1 MREFWRRRVWLMASV
16 LTSVVGWTPFAGAY
30 TEGIHQTLTFIAARQ
45 FNNCA
50 HENPTV
56 ARFSALDTRY
66 IVRANVAQADTNMF
80 SRMFN
85 WNYYNR
91 NDQRPRTALGLIDT
105 RFHDHFENLVDETR
119 WVVDRQKRLQNLGRI
134 ISYIQDMSSPARVVP
149 VYVGRWWRLSLGD
162 KFDRYEVDD
171 DAIEQAVAG
180 MCVDIVDI
188 EASFQDL
195 LNDVASQTIRAV
207 RGPIYGFPATWQ
219 AYWKL
224 ADDPD
229 DFGEYGPAGNS
240 FGDRTAFRCGDSERC
255 LVLRDDPLYR
265 AFATARHISA
275 VIGTMRA
282 MALMQLEE
290 ADRISV
296 QTAR

>member
-1 MREFWRRRVWLMASV
+1 MRKWCGRLVLMMASMLV
-16 LTSVVGWTPFAGAY
+16 WMGWAPFAVAY
-30 TEGIHQTLTFIAARQ
+30 SEEIHQTLTFIAARQ

-50 HENPTV
+50 HEDANV

-91 NDQRPRTALGLIDT
+91 NDQRPRTLLGLIDT

-119 WVVDRQKRLQNLGRI
+119 WAVDRQKRLQNLGRI

-149 VYVGRWWRLSLGD
+149 VYVGRWWRLSMGD
-162 KFDRYEVDD
+162 KFDRFEVDD

-180 MCVDIVDI
+180 VCLDIVNI

-195 LNDVASQTIRAV
+195 LNDVANQTIRAV

-224 ADDPD
+224 AKDAG

-240 FGDRTAFRCGDSERC
+240 FGDRTAFKCGDAERC
-255 LVLRDDPLYR
+255 LVLRDDPLYQ